1 MELEHIRISKPDQ
14 KEEETESPSRIE
26 EVIPLSCAFTRQKY
40 CLSESL
46 EILMAN
52 SLTVLT
58 DAAHL
63 LSDVPGLSV
72 SLLAIKVSSW
82 EANPRNSFGFKRL
95 EVLAAF
101 LSVQLIWLV
110 SGVIIH
116 EPI

>member
-1 MELEHIRISKPDQ
+1 
-14 KEEETESPSRIE
+14 
-26 EVIPLSCAFTRQKY
+26 
-40 CLSESL
+40 
-46 EILMAN
+46 MAN

-58 DAAHL
+58 DGAAHL

>member
-26 EVIPLSCAFTRQKY
+26 EVIPLSCAFTRQK
-40 CLSESL
+40 SL